1 MKKYWISIV
10 LFLIGIGCLL
20 VKSIVGSRLLENGVL
35 VEPFYLIPIGYL
47 FILLSIVVGV
57 MTKFFYKR

>member
-1 MKKYWISIV
+1 MRKYWISFV
-10 LFLIGIGCLL
+10 LLFIGFVCLL

-47 FILLSIVVGV
+47 FILLSGIVALIVRR
-57 MTKFFYKR
+57 YDN